1 MSFGNE
7 DFYTKEN
14 LKVNIR
20 RFRESSDFTQTQV
33 AVLMGT
39 NRTTYTKWESGDS
52 LPNAIQ
58 LQKLASIYGKRI
70 DDFYTDHNALMVS
83 NPIFDKP
90 HGNAFISDLTKEEK
104 VFLAKYRMLSDSDK
118 ETNNKMIEELRTK
131 N

>member
-20 RFRESSDFTQTQV
+20 RFRESSKFTQTQI

-90 HGNAFISDLTKEEK
+90 LGNAFISDLTKEEK
-104 VFLAKYRMLSDSDK
+104 VFLAKYRMLSDNDK
-118 ETNNKMIEELRTK
+118 ETINKMIEELRTK

>member
-20 RFRESSDFTQTQV
+20 RFRESSKFTQTQI

-83 NPIFDKP
+83 IFDKP
-90 HGNAFISDLTKEEK
+90 HGNTFISDLTKEEK
-104 VFLAKYRMLSDSDK
+104 VFLAKYRMLSDNDK
-118 ETNNKMIEELRTK
+118 ETINKMIEELRTK

>member
-20 RFRESSDFTQTQV
+20 RFRESSKFTQTQI

-83 NPIFDKP
+83 NPIFDKS
-90 HGNAFISDLTKEEK
+90 HGNTFISDLTKEEK
-104 VFLAKYRMLSDSDK
+104 VFLAKYRMLSDNDK
-118 ETNNKMIEELRTK
+118 ETINKMIEELRTK

>member
-1 MSFGNE
+1 
-7 DFYTKEN
+7 
-14 LKVNIR
+14 
-20 RFRESSDFTQTQV
+20 
-33 AVLMGT
+33 MGT

-118 ETNNKMIEELRTK
+118 ETINKMIEELRTK

>member
-20 RFRESSDFTQTQV
+20 RFRESSNFTQTQV
-33 AVLMGT
+33 ALLMGT

-58 LQKLASIYGKRI
+58 LQKLA
-70 DDFYTDHNALMVS
+70 
-83 NPIFDKP
+83 
-90 HGNAFISDLTKEEK
+90 
-104 VFLAKYRMLSDSDK
+104 
-118 ETNNKMIEELRTK
+118 
-131 N
+131 

>member
-1 MSFGNE
+1 
-7 DFYTKEN
+7 
-14 LKVNIR
+14 
-20 RFRESSDFTQTQV
+20 
-33 AVLMGT
+33 MGT

-58 LQKLASIYGKRI
+58 LQKLASIYGKRV

-90 HGNAFISDLTKEEK
+90 HGNTFISDLTKEEK
-104 VFLAKYRMLSDSDK
+104 VFLAKYRMLSDNDK
-118 ETNNKMIEELRTK
+118 ETINKMIEELRTK

>member
-20 RFRESSDFTQTQV
+20 RFRESSNFTQTQV
-33 AVLMGT
+33 ALLMGT

-58 LQKLASIYGKRI
+58 LQKLASIYGKRV
-70 DDFYTDHNALMVS
+70 DDFYTDYNALMVS
-83 NPIFDKP
+83 SPIFDKP

-104 VFLAKYRMLSDSDK
+104 VFLAKYRMLSDNDK
-118 ETNNKMIEELRTK
+118 ETINNLIEELRTK

>member
-83 NPIFDKP
+83 NPIFDKS

-104 VFLAKYRMLSDSDK
+104 VFLAKYRMLSDNDK
-118 ETNNKMIEELRTK
+118 ETINKMIEELRTK